1 MIVIIIILCVIIF
14 IMGYMLRLSI
24 KRLEDMERFILQLAN
39 IIDFATIKMKQVDSL
54 GHYESDDET
63 GFFFDQLKQMQL
75 LLNGVFE
82 GDEHAEKEKE

>member
-1 MIVIIIILCVIIF
+1 
-14 IMGYMLRLSI
+14 MGYMLRLSI